1 MTRRLLAIIRKEF
14 IHILRDPRTLAIS
27 FVMPLVMLV
36 LLGVA
41 ATTDVRNVPLA
52 VWDQDRSPASRA
64 LVDAYRAADY
74 FKVTYDVGS
83 DADIRDLITSGE
95 ARAGMT
101 IPAGYG
107 ADIAAGKPVAVA
119 FVIDGSDPT
128 VAQTALAAA
137 TQLGQQ
143 RSVELLRERM
153 AARGQAAALVQPI
166 TVQAQVWYNPDLKS
180 AYYMV
185 PALIGIIM
193 LFMCVVLTSTAIVR
207 ERERGTIEQLIVTPI
222 RAGELLV
229 GKLAPYVL
237 LAFIDTVEILVL
249 GVLLFGVP
257 IAGSI
262 PLLLVLSGLFLVTP
276 LGIGLLISTVA
287 KSQQEAMLLSLFFLL
302 PNIFL
307 SGFFFPIA
315 AMPGWLQ
322 GVTYAFPLRYFLTIV
337 RGLILKGAGPTEL
350 SIDIVALVIYG
361 AVVMTIATTRPETM
375 LGDGAVAVHPS
386 DARYAPI
393 VGKMVQ
399 LPLCDRLIP
408 IITDEYP
415 DPAFGSGAV
424 KITGAHD
431 FNDYQV
437 AKRAS
442 LPCYR
447 LMDTRGAMR
456 ADGAPYDVAVA
467 RAREIAAG
475 SPTTEAEVDSL
486 NLVPEKYRGLD
497 RFEARK
503 QVVADI
509 NAAGLA
515 VTVLVKTIDEETG
528 SEALHLEPVVDNKPI
543 MQPFGDR
550 SKVVIEPMLTDQWFV
565 DTGLIVGPAL
575 EAVRNGDTVIM
586 PQSGERTYFHWLE
599 NIEPWCISRQL
610 WWGHQIPVWFGQRR
624 EDDNETLGTLKQFC
638 AATEGE
644 ALNLAKAYYG
654 NLDVFIFD
662 GSNTLPGRNP
672 AIGRTNGTVTSI
684 GIKRDPDVLDTW
696 FSSGL
701 WPIGTLGWPDKTPEL
716 KRYFPTSA
724 LITGADIIF
733 FWVARMMMMQL
744 AVVDQ
749 VPFKTVYLHG
759 LVRDAKGK
767 KMSKSLGNVIDPL
780 EIIDEFGADALR
792 FANAAMASLG
802 GTLKM
807 DTQRIAGYRNFGTK
821 LWNACRFAE
830 MNGVWE
836 GHTTATTPPQ
846 VTSTANLWIIGET
859 AKALAEVDAALN
871 DYRFDTAAD
880 ALYKFVWGKVCDWY
894 VEFAKP
900 LFDGPAA
907 AETRATMAWVLD
919 QSMILLHPIMPFITE
934 ELWSTTGQRA
944 KLLVHTDWPTY
955 GADLIT
961 AKADREMAFVTT
973 LIDEIRSAR
982 AEVHVAAGLKVDL
995 VATSLSPEARAAW
1008 GRNDSLIR
1016 RLARIDGFSEGP
1028 APKGSIT
1035 LALEGAAFA
1044 IPLAGLIDIAE
1055 EKARLS
1061 KSMEKLAKEI
1071 GGLKGRLN
1079 NPSFAASAP
1088 EEVVDEAKANLDA
1101 REEEAA
1107 KLQAALKRLADI
1119 G

>member
-1 MTRRLLAIIRKEF
+1 MPMEKTFNAAEAEARISTLWIDQKVGRAGVNAKAGAEAFSIMIPPPNVTGSLHMGHAFNNTLQDILIRWHRMRGHDTLWQVGTDHAGIATQMVVERELAKAKAPTRREMGRDAFLAKVWEWKDQSGGTIINQLKRLGASCDWDREAFTMSGNFPDAVIKVFVDMYNKGLIYRGKRLVNWDPHFETAISDLEVENIEVKGHMWHF
-14 IHILRDPRTLAIS
+14 KYILDGGETYEYIEKDAEGQVILREKRNYIS
-27 FVMPLVMLV
+27 
-36 LLGVA
+36 
-41 ATTDVRNVPLA
+41 
-52 VWDQDRSPASRA
+52 
-64 LVDAYRAADY
+64 
-74 FKVTYDVGS
+74 
-83 DADIRDLITSGE
+83 
-95 ARAGMT
+95 
-101 IPAGYG
+101 
-107 ADIAAGKPVAVA
+107 
-119 FVIDGSDPT
+119 
-128 VAQTALAAA
+128 
-137 TQLGQQ
+137 
-143 RSVELLRERM
+143 
-153 AARGQAAALVQPI
+153 
-166 TVQAQVWYNPDLKS
+166 
-180 AYYMV
+180 
-185 PALIGIIM
+185 
-193 LFMCVVLTSTAIVR
+193 
-207 ERERGTIEQLIVTPI
+207 
-222 RAGELLV
+222 
-229 GKLAPYVL
+229 
-237 LAFIDTVEILVL
+237 
-249 GVLLFGVP
+249 
-257 IAGSI
+257 
-262 PLLLVLSGLFLVTP
+262 
-276 LGIGLLISTVA
+276 
-287 KSQQEAMLLSLFFLL
+287 
-302 PNIFL
+302 
-307 SGFFFPIA
+307 
-315 AMPGWLQ
+315 
-322 GVTYAFPLRYFLTIV
+322 
-337 RGLILKGAGPTEL
+337 
-350 SIDIVALVIYG
+350 
-361 AVVMTIATTRPETM
+361 IATTRPETM

-415 DPAFGSGAV
+415 DPTFGSGAV

-437 AKRAS
+437 AKRAN

-447 LMDTRGAMR
+447 LMETRGAMR
-456 ADGAPYDVAVA
+456 ADGAPYGVAVA

-475 SPTTEAEVDSL
+475 AVTSEADVDSL

-528 SEALHLEPVVDNKPI
+528 SEALHLEPVVEAKPI

-565 DTGLIVGPAL
+565 DTAKIVGPAL
-575 EAVRNGDTVIM
+575 DAVRNGDTVIM

-610 WWGHQIPVWFGQRR
+610 WWGHQIPVWYGPSITHATSLPDGVFASI
-624 EDDNETLGTLKQFC
+624 EFYKNNHHAFC
-638 AATEGE
+638 AADEKEALRQAKEYYGTSVQLKIATEGKGYAF
-644 ALNLAKAYYG
+644 ALN
-654 NLDVFIFD
+654 D
-662 GSNTLPGRNP
+662 SNTELES
-672 AIGRTNGTVTSI
+672 VTLT
-684 GIKRDPDVLDTW
+684 RDPDVLDTW

-716 KRYFPTSA
+716 QRYFPTSA

-744 AVVDQ
+744 AVVNE

-836 GHTTATTPPQ
+836 GHKTQSTPPQ
-846 VTSTANLWIIGET
+846 VTATANLWIIGET
-859 AKALAEVDAALN
+859 AKTLAEVDAALK

-934 ELWSTTGQRA
+934 ELWGTTGQRA

-955 GADLIT
+955 GANPIT
-961 AKADREMAFVTT
+961 PEADREMAFVTT

-982 AEVHVAAGLKVDL
+982 AEVHVAAGLKVDI
-995 VATSLSPEARAAW
+995 VATTLSPEARAAW
-1008 GRNDSLIR
+1008 ARNDTLIR
-1016 RLARIDGFSEGP
+1016 RLARIDGFSEGA

-1035 LALEGAAFA
+1035 LALDGAAFA

-1061 KSMEKLAKEI
+1061 KTMEKLAKEI
-1071 GGLKGRLN
+1071 GGLKGRLH
-1079 NPSFAASAP
+1079 NPNFVASAP
-1088 EEVVDEAKANLDA
+1088 EDVVEEVKSNLEA

-1107 KLQAALKRLADI
+1107 KLTAALKRLSEI